1 MSVSTKSTGD
11 YFTDRTIPHTVYGLR
26 SAKKFI
32 DNYKINIYMTHGTL
46 NIYIYD
52 TQHL

>member
-1 MSVSTKSTGD
+1 MHPLQKLEIISLTGLFFIL
-11 YFTDRTIPHTVYGLR
+11 YGGLR